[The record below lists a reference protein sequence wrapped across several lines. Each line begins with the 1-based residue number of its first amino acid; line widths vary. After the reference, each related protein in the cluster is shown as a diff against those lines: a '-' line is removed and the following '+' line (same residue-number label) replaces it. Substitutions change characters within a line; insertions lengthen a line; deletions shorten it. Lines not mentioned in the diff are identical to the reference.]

1 MDFAPEGY
9 FKHDLLFVKSSWI
22 CDLLESQA
30 LPEEFLQHPNY
41 TESEVTAILRDGKVP
56 KIDQNDWEIVAIDR
70 ISCCSESLVCQ
81 ISPVTSNGSQISDKP
96 CFVEVMQY
104 VTQANFSNNWREAF
118 KRFPNTLIGDSSPAS
133 HYNTQ

>member
-56 KIDQNDWEIVAIDR
+56 KVDQNDWEDITMLEYNGIDY
-70 ISCCSESLVCQ
+70 IYV
-81 ISPVTSNGSQISDKP
+81 SDTGNKWDGH
-96 CFVEVMQY
+96 CRGTDNYEDKRVY
-104 VTQANFSNNWREAF
+104 
-118 KRFPNTLIGDSSPAS
+118 RFPEPDWSQVRYGLK
-133 HYNTQ
+133 